1 MKKILVVGGAGY
13 IGSHMVRT
21 LQENDYTPIVLD
33 DLSGGHK
40 DAVSG
45 AELIIGDLGDP
56 QILNQI
62 FSSHLIYGVMH
73 FASFIQVGESMINP
87 GKYYENNLAKTITLL
102 NKLVEFKI
110 KKFIFSSTAAIFGNP
125 IDQLIDEDHP
135 KNPINPYGKSKLMI
149 ESVLDDYSRA
159 YELESVCLRYFNA
172 AGAEPDGSLG
182 ERHSPETHLIPLAI
196 EAATTKVKSLKIFG
210 TDYETKDGT
219 CIRDYIHIKDIA
231 KAHLLALKYLA
242 NEGKSLKLNLGNGSG
257 YSVKEVIHAVNKVV
271 GHEVP
276 VEITG
281 RRLGDPAV
289 LVADSKKAANI
300 LGWKPNYPNLDEI
313 VTHAYRFYI
322 SHQN

>member
-13 IGSHMVRT
+13 IGSHMVRM

-62 FSSHLIYGVMH
+62 FSSHLIFGVMH

-87 GKYYENNLAKTITLL
+87 GKYYENTLAKTITLL

-159 YELESVCLRYFNA
+159 YDLESVCLRYFNA

-231 KAHLLALKYLA
+231 KAHLLALKYLE
-242 NEGKSLKLNLGNGSG
+242 NDGKSLKLNLGNGSG
-257 YSVKEVIHAVNKVV
+257 YTVKEVIHAVNKVV

-313 VTHAYRFYI
+313 VTHAYRIYI